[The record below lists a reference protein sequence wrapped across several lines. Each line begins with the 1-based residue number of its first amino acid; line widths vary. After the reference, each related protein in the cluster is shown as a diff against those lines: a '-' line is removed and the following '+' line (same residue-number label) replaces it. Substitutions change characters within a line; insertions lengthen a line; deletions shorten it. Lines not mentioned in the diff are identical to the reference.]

1 MIDAFP
7 LITIEGSPQVRGKT
21 YGAAAAPLIDRAI
34 RIYRDGFLA
43 NGLQWDDA
51 VLLGNRF
58 ARRIQAYDPAMFAE
72 LTGIAAGAD
81 RELGEIVALNARTE
95 LLYGLRGDGG
105 DDRDRELAGDGCTSA
120 IVLGAAAKNGR
131 VLHAQNWDWRS
142 QAAAITVV
150 LRVRPETGPAL
161 LTLVEAGTLAR
172 CGLNELGLAITGNFL
187 KTDEDFGADGIP
199 APFVRRAILN
209 SNNLHDAM
217 GVVLTTPRSFS
228 INVMISDAGG
238 EAVNFE
244 TTPAEVYWL
253 LPDDGLLTHANHFRA
268 PAALARVR
276 DRGLSMTP
284 DSLYREA
291 RVHGALRRQHG
302 TLDPGSLK
310 DVLLDDWGAPH
321 AVCRRPSSGPGGEE
335 AATLATVIMDVS
347 ERCLHVAPL
356 PYAGARFWR
365 YDLHS
370 EQPAE
375 STL

>member
-1 MIDAFP
+1 MIERFP
-7 LITIEGSPQVRGKT
+7 LITIEGPPAVRGRT
-21 YGAAAAPLIDRAI
+21 YGAAAAPLIHRAI
-34 RIYRDGFLA
+34 QIYREGFLA
-43 NGLQWDDA
+43 SGLQWHDA
-51 VLLGNRF
+51 VALGNRF
-58 ARRIQAYDPAMFAE
+58 ARRIHDYAPPMYAE
-72 LTGIAAGAD
+72 LSGIAAGAQ

-95 LLYGLRGDGG
+95 LLYGLRGDAG
-105 DDRDRELAGDGCTSA
+105 DEPDRELAGDGCTGA
-120 IVLGAAAKNGR
+120 IVLGAAAKHAQ
-131 VLHAQNWDWRS
+131 VLHGQNWDWRS
-142 QAAAITVV
+142 QAAQITVV

-172 CGLNELGLAITGNFL
+172 CGLNELGLATTGNFL

-199 APFVRRAILN
+199 APFVRRAIL
-209 SNNLHDAM
+209 SSHNLHDAM

-268 PAALARVR
+268 PAALARVQ
-276 DRGLSMTP
+276 DRGLSVTP

-302 TLDPGSLK
+302 ALDLGSLK
-310 DVLLDDWGAPH
+310 DALLDDWGAPH

-335 AATLATVIMDVS
+335 AATLATVLMDVS
-347 ERCLHVAPL
+347 ERCLYVAPL

-370 EQPAE
+370 EQPTASE
-375 STL
+375 L